1 MVRVTQ
7 TIPFVMVWF
16 SAACI
21 KGHGSFSSTGLLERG
36 VPYCKREHLVY
47 ISLVDRVHDLLLIKN
62 VLSNFWQLEKMSLSP
77 MTMTF
82 VVVNLMLHA
91 LFQSNLGGKSS
102 QTELT

>member
-1 MVRVTQ
+1 MYKGPWIFLIYWLVR
-7 TIPFVMVWF
+7 
-16 SAACI
+16 
-21 KGHGSFSSTGLLERG
+21 EG
-36 VPYCKREHLVY
+36 VPYCKREHYLVY
-47 ISLVDRVHDLLLIKN
+47 ISPVDRVHDLLLIKN

-102 QTELT
+102 QTQLTYFLKWTRLF